1 MLCPRQPYF
10 LVITPEG
17 LAEVRGG
24 RARVA
29 VAFSDIAAVK
39 LVERDTELGI
49 ATRDGKTSEITRVEY
64 GRAKDIF
71 AVVQAALQAMA
82 RVR

>member
-1 MLCPRQPYF
+1 MCPQQPYV
-10 LVITPEG
+10 LVITREG

-29 VAFSDIAAVK
+29 AAFSDIAAVK
-39 LVERDTELGI
+39 LAEHYTEPGI
-49 ATRDGKTSEITRVEY
+49 ATRDGKTSEITLVEY
-64 GRAKDIF
+64 GPAKDIF
-71 AVVQAALQAMA
+71 AVVRAALQATA